1 MYIYVYMYIYIH
13 AYRLF
18 FHAAVVFYAPVQ
30 QKNKYLLYSIYI
42 YIYIYLILA
51 VYQWNIK
58 GNEKKDIGV
67 QAKGHEKHW
76 DTKEK

>member
-1 MYIYVYMYIYIH
+1 MFVARPLLAHSLATKEMGCCHMYIYVYMYIYIH

-42 YIYIYLILA
+42 YIYISHPGCLSMEH
-51 VYQWNIK
+51 K
-58 GNEKKDIGV
+58 GK
-67 QAKGHEKHW
+67 
-76 DTKEK
+76 